1 MHFEDKNR
9 PEGATW
15 MPLILGRNA
24 LHFQS
29 SCLPSWHHRQQKP
42 TQQFFLEL
50 PLHVRFMEWSC
61 SIWVL
66 WDYNNSLQPAH
77 DLQEIQNF
85 MLHLGT
91 GTRLT
96 SEWEG
101 QREWEPHDR
110 KEHQGPGTGGDM
122 ERQTVQGPGGTPHNL
137 RPCSHCHGFTWA
149 FAYIQIQV
157 PLGER
162 EREERKALK
171 ILVLA
176 QMIELWTRLWKW
188 DINTRICLFPKKS
201 LSGTEFNRMNENWL
215 SPLGRPETPEQ
226 SWAQLLKRKLPLC
239 SQ

>member
-66 WDYNNSLQPAH
+66 WDHNNSLQRAH

-110 KEHQGPGTGGDM
+110 KEHQGPETWGDM
-122 ERQTVQGPGGTPHNL
+122 ERQTVQGPGGHHTIWGPAPTASYEHL
-137 RPCSHCHGFTWA
+137 LIFRSRCHSGR
-149 FAYIQIQV
+149 
-157 PLGER
+157 GNGKKER
-162 EREERKALK
+162 L
-171 ILVLA
+171 
-176 QMIELWTRLWKW
+176 
-188 DINTRICLFPKKS
+188 
-201 LSGTEFNRMNENWL
+201 
-215 SPLGRPETPEQ
+215 
-226 SWAQLLKRKLPLC
+226 
-239 SQ
+239 